1 MNACLYCDSPHLT
14 QYIGNDGGLLCEQ
27 CARREISG
35 LLNDMDP
42 EELKKLRRQI
52 EDRLRKSPQAVREIA
67 ISLAIQGEIGI

>member
-1 MNACLYCDSPHLT
+1 MMTCLYCDSPHLA
-14 QYIGNDGGLLCEQ
+14 QYIGNDGEPLCAD

-52 EDRLRKSPQAVREIA
+52 EDRIRKSPQAVREIA
-67 ISLAIQGEIGI
+67 ISLACQGEIRI